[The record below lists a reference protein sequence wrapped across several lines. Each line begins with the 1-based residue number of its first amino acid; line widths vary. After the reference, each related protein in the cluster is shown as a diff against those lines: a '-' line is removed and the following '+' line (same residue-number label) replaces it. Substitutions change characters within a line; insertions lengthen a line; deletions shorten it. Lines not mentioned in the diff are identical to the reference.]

1 MLSELESI
9 QKKARFAIT
18 GKDLRVIGQLKR
30 AKRES
35 MYGESRIAV
44 IALALRFLDSD
55 QTLSRLLL
63 VNRECYQKLSKPV
76 FKQALLYS

>member
-1 MLSELESI
+1 M
-9 QKKARFAIT
+9 
-18 GKDLRVIGQLKR
+18 IGQLKR

-55 QTLSRLLL
+55 QTLSRLILL
-63 VNRECYQKLSKPV
+63 NRECYQKLSKPV